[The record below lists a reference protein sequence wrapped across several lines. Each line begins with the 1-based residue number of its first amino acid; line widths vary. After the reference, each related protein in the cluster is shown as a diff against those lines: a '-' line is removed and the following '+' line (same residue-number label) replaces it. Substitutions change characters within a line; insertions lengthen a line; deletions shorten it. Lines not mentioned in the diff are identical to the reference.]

1 MRSSPGSKLTWTAN
15 WWPNEVGRVNWIISG
30 QSSSDG
36 VSAAA
41 GIVLG
46 SRGAGEQGLRTEEE
60 RLRAPGGFQGLR
72 ATNRLAK
79 GDKTELD
86 FERIALQSENDDLLR
101 ELEQALA
108 DKAEAEKQS
117 VEDVRGCRRR
127 SS

>member
-1 MRSSPGSKLTWTAN
+1 M
-15 WWPNEVGRVNWIISG
+15 
-30 QSSSDG
+30 
-36 VSAAA
+36 
-41 GIVLG
+41 
-46 SRGAGEQGLRTEEE
+46 
-60 RLRAPGGFQGLR
+60 
-72 ATNRLAK
+72 NRLAK